1 MVPWSESPSSTRN
14 SDEEEPGDPED
25 DKNLLGL
32 PRNWKGLTM
41 VPKKMKRKILEK
53 GLRDFSTEEGEEEE
67 DDSLRD
73 KLYMHI
79 CIFLVG
85 DGTFVSFGLRQRK
98 KTPLKG
104 MWEREIG
111 EEEDERDEGE
121 RKKNQRRTCGGRG
134 GVREKKIIFFKKS

>member
-1 MVPWSESPSSTRN
+1 MVPWSESPSSMRN
-14 SDEEEPGDPED
+14 NDEEEPGDPED

-67 DDSLRD
+67 DDSLHY

-85 DGTFVSFGLRQRK
+85 DGTFVSFELRQRK
-98 KTPLKG
+98 
-104 MWEREIG
+104 IG
-111 EEEDERDEGE
+111 LAKRV
-121 RKKNQRRTCGGRG
+121 CGSTRLRPATRLGQTQTRPVYING
-134 GVREKKIIFFKKS
+134 SGPQTRHDP